1 MKVIRIYLANIYDQT
16 DQYEL
21 YDQVVV
27 NDDEDVEKVV
37 EDVISDPIETGDE
50 DENAYIEELM
60 NDENYDIFWEEV
72 QYE

>member
-72 QYE
+72 